1 MNRADRRLSTP
12 HIGRKTLDNSRLS
25 GAGRGL
31 NAHRL
36 VAETAVKL
44 AYNVYEAWMGANND
58 LYRTMREN
66 LTNRRIETIF
76 VAKIAPTLL
85 EEARIA
91 LTECLSQP
99 DSEVPVSMKD
109 EIAEALIL
117 DNDLRAKRIVAQDRV
132 TAPKGVRLH

>member
-1 MNRADRRLSTP
+1 MNRADRRLTTP

-66 LTNRRIETIF
+66 LTGRQIETIF
-76 VAKIAPTLL
+76 VARVAPQLL
-85 EEARIA
+85 EEARLA
-91 LTECLSQP
+91 LTECLNQP

-117 DNDLRAKRIVAQDRV
+117 DTDFRAN
-132 TAPKGVRLH
+132 RLKAAAHMPSELIH